1 MKNFRKNQGITLIA
15 LVITVIALLILAGIT
30 IATLTGDNGILT
42 RAQQAK
48 NKTEEATKTEKE
60 YLEEF
65 DRIIETQ
72 GKEYIKNDDLP
83 ENQYLK
89 EFITEWTVNAGDTIT
104 LPIYE
109 KEESDEERG
118 ELETYFNY
126 NFEVDYG
133 DGTVVEVKSYDDEN
147 RKHTY
152 SNSGTYTVKIKGICE
167 SWSFYH
173 ITESAEKITKLI
185 QWGVT
190 KSKHYDFANCINLS
204 GEIPLPSRNSFN
216 DVLSFRMLFYKCY
229 NITGKIPNDL
239 FKYATKVVTM
249 ANAFNYATGLSGEI
263 YEDLFVNCKEV
274 MNFRFVFSGSS
285 LSGNIPED
293 IFKENTKVNNFQ
305 GVFQYCTNLTGYL
318 PKNIFS
324 YSNVIENLSVSI
336 LGTNLKT
343 SEIYINSKII
353 STIGDNGFLSNIG
366 NETLKFY
373 VPRDSETEKNIKEL
387 YSNTANVIIEVF

>member
-1 MKNFRKNQGITLIA
+1 MLEMKNDNGITLIA
-15 LVITVIALLILAGIT
+15 LVIIIIILLILAAVT
-30 IATLTGDNGILT
+30 IGALSGDNGILEQAA
-42 RAQQAK
+42 RAK
-48 NKTEEATKTEKE
+48 EDTEEAAKTENAYIE
-60 YLEEF
+60 ELEE
-65 DRIIETQ
+65 IIETQ
-72 GKEYIKNDDLP
+72 GNEYIKNDDLP

-109 KEESDEERG
+109 KEEADEERG

-126 NFEVDYG
+126 DFTVDYG
-133 DGTVVEVKSYDDEN
+133 DGTVLEVKSYNDEN

-152 SNSGTYTVKIKGICE
+152 TNSGTYTVKIKGICE

-173 ITESAEKITKLI
+173 VPDSAEKVSKLV
-185 QWGVT
+185 QWGVINA
-190 KSKHYDFANCINLS
+190 KHYDFGNCVNLN
-204 GEIPLPSRNSFN
+204 GNIPLPSRNSFN
-216 DVLSFRMLFYKCY
+216 EVLSFRMLFYKCA

-249 ANAFNYATGLSGEI
+249 ANVFNYATGLSGGI

-274 MNFRFVFSGSS
+274 TNFRFVFAGSS

-305 GVFQYCTNLTGYL
+305 GVFFECVNLTGYL

-324 YSNVIENLSVSI
+324 YSNVIENLSVTISS
-336 LGTNLKT
+336 TNLKV

-353 STIGDNGFLSNIG
+353 TNMENNGFLSNLG

-373 VPRDSETEKNIKEL
+373 VPKDSETEKTVRGL
-387 YSNTANVIIEVF
+387 YGDKNNVIIEVF